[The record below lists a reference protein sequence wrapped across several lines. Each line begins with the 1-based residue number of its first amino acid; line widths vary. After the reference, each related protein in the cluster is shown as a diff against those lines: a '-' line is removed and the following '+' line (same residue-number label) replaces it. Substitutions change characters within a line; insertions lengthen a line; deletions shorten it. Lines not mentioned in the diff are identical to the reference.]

1 MYDFSMIS
9 LSMKFAGIYEIISG
23 MISSRGWSG
32 ALEAFVLRLTN
43 IRVCMELLGA
53 FDARKG
59 VG

>member
-1 MYDFSMIS
+1 MDGAAAKWFT
-9 LSMKFAGIYEIISG
+9 EIHPLHPRRPR
-23 MISSRGWSG
+23 MSRRWRG

>member
-1 MYDFSMIS
+1 M
-9 LSMKFAGIYEIISG
+9 LVCLAAAHVNV
-23 MISSRGWSG
+23 RGHGG